1 VPKVYV
7 RDYLSVPAR
16 NGPSSQAAETAPVST
31 STVLSVRGESGVYIC
46 CVECSYIGG
55 IEVFLIRKRLDTQGR
70 DFLNVERT
78 TKKPTVPEGTG
89 THTTRIGVYSTFHLR
104 LLYSSEILYIDLFEI
119 LLTQTEANMHRQLDI
134 FVTLLRCTRSS
145 RNELICSRQA
155 PAGAQ
160 RCRTPPVQPRC
171 RPPHQSHD

>member
-78 TKKPTVPEGTG
+78 TKKPTVPEGTRNRH
-89 THTTRIGVYSTFHLR
+89 THH
-104 LLYSSEILYIDLFEI
+104 
-119 LLTQTEANMHRQLDI
+119 
-134 FVTLLRCTRSS
+134 
-145 RNELICSRQA
+145 
-155 PAGAQ
+155 
-160 RCRTPPVQPRC
+160 
-171 RPPHQSHD
+171 